1 MSLGSK
7 IPRQINFSPFPRTHE
22 PLLPTQEMSLDS
34 KIPHQISL
42 LFHSLALLFPL
53 ILRENESTPEEIG
66 KKNRMFLVV
75 SPEND
80 AIQPK
85 ISQFDH
91 ANWYI

>member
-53 ILRENESTPEEIG
+53 ILSENESTPEE
-66 KKNRMFLVV
+66 MV